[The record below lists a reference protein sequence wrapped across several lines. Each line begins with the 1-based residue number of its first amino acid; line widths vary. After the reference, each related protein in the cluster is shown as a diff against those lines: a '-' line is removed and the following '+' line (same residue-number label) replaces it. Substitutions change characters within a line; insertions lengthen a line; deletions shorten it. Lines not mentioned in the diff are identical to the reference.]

1 MLFRGRIANA
11 FAGVVAH
18 SRQVQWVRNEDGTF
32 KYTKAGANE
41 YARACDL
48 IDPRSKDKVRKLP
61 KEGSFSA
68 RGASYALRFLRTFAG
83 VLPRCMRV

>member
-1 MLFRGRIANA
+1 M
-11 FAGVVAH
+11 
-18 SRQVQWVRNEDGTF
+18 RNEDGTF

-41 YARACDL
+41 CARACDL

-68 RGASYALRFLRTFAG
+68 RGASYALRFCARLLVFCP
-83 VLPRCMRV
+83 VVCVYDFVHFLV